1 MKFYVNEIHNIADSD
16 WDHQC
21 IGLFTNNK
29 WVGEGNFCG
38 WYGIEYYLDT
48 TLIAYGIQLK
58 EGNRG
63 YDPTDPFNEIKYV
76 NQYYDKIMIRSI
88 IGEESFE
95 ANDVEEALKIFSEQ
109 NWPSKRRNQ

>member
-1 MKFYVNEIHNIADSD
+1 MKFYVNEIHNIEDSD

-21 IGLFTNNK
+21 IGLFTSNK

-109 NWPSKRRNQ
+109 KWREK

>member
-1 MKFYVNEIHNIADSD
+1 MKFYVNEIHNIEDSD

-21 IGLFTNNK
+21 IGLFTSNK

-58 EGNRG
+58 EGNRR

-109 NWPSKRRNQ
+109 KWREK